1 MAINLNF
8 NAKPDYGLR
17 TGLIDEMIQ
26 MYGTKVRFVP
36 TRKIQDFSDWFIG
49 ESGAMNKSFDD
60 FKTVIPESFGTEEFF
75 VLLNETSE
83 FPNGLQFMF
92 GQFGLQN
99 DDTLQVFV
107 SLRSLEFLS
116 EPDKRKTSENVSD
129 FSRSSEFF
137 GNLKTFVS
145 DKQFSEFPNE
155 VGNLKEFPTTENNAK
170 ILEPRNFKAEHDSNV
185 VHPRELI
192 SNLLVFP
199 NGKVMEI
206 TDCQMHV
213 QGTNNKFVYSNLPS
227 CYMLSLKSYSFDR
240 SAVRKSSGKLQ
251 ETIEIRDDFS
261 EFPNF
266 EITKSRYG
274 SKTTETSSKI
284 DEFFN
289 VQETRSSNIKDEVEV
304 EVLTTDE
311 RTLQDK
317 TSKQKIDDVF
327 GIFG

>member
-137 GNLKTFVS
+137 GNLK
-145 DKQFSEFPNE
+145 
-155 VGNLKEFPTTENNAK
+155 EFPTTENNAK
-170 ILEPRNFKAEHDSNV
+170 ILEPRNLKTFVSDKQFSGFSNEVGKFKHEHEAKV

-240 SAVRKSSGKLQ
+240 SAVRKSSGKLP

-289 VQETRSSNIKDEVEV
+289 VRDARSSNIKDETEA